1 MPIPQ
6 KQQHQLLQHQQSNQN
21 HKQKHKQKQLM
32 NQKIVTLIIHDVYQ

>member
-21 HKQKHKQKQLM
+21 HKQKQLM